1 MKSASGA
8 VKGGKSGFIGCV
20 IKGALIAL
28 SISIIGICIFAFV
41 LRFIDIS
48 TGVIKPINQIIK
60 FGSITIGVFMGL
72 KKAKEMG
79 FITGFLIGAI
89 YTILAFLAFSL
100 LNGSLVFETSLIN
113 DIIFGGM
120 AGAISGIF
128 AINLKKK

>member
-8 VKGGKSGFIGCV
+8 VKDGKSGFIGCL

-28 SISIIGICIFAFV
+28 SISLISICIFAFV

-60 FGSITIGVFMGL
+60 FGSIAMGVFIGL

-79 FITGFLIGAI
+79 LVTGFLIGAV
-89 YTILAFLAFSL
+89 YTILAFFAFSL
-100 LNGSLVFETSLIN
+100 LNGSVVFETSLIN
-113 DIIFGGM
+113 DIIFGGI
-120 AGAISGIF
+120 AGAISGIVAVNF
-128 AINLKKK
+128 KRK

>member
-8 VKGGKSGFIGCV
+8 VKGDWGGFIGCI

-48 TGVIKPINQIIK
+48 TDVIKPINQIIK
-60 FGSITIGVFMGL
+60 FGSIVIGVFIGL

-79 FITGFLIGAI
+79 FVTGLLTGAL

-100 LNGSLVFETSLIN
+100 LNGSFVFEASLIN
-113 DIIFGGM
+113 DIIFGGL
-120 AGAISGIF
+120 AGAISGILAVNF
-128 AINLKKK
+128 KKK